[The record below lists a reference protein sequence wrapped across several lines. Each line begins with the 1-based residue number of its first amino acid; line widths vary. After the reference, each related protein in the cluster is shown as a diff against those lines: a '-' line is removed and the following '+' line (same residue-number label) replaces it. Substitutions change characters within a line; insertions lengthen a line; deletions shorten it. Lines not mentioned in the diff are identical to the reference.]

1 MKKYFLLTSL
11 AVMSLVFSFSANAQF
26 EETTS
31 DEIIYETLK
40 TETPKWVS
48 EIGYWVI
55 KSNKK
60 TPKES
65 TVYFYNN
72 EHNLVYQEEIKD
84 RKLKL
89 RKKTLMKLKTALEE
103 AVASYEKGVWASRT
117 ELVKQHLE

>member
-1 MKKYFLLTSL
+1 MKSFLILFL
-11 AVMSLVFSFSANAQF
+11 AGISSFFCLSADAQTHEPQ
-26 EETTS
+26 EEIFYDAT
-31 DEIIYETLK
+31 K
-40 TETPKWVS
+40 AETPKWVS
-48 EIGYWVI
+48 EKGYWVI

-65 TVYFYNN
+65 IIYFYNN

-117 ELVKQHLE
+117 QLVKQHLD